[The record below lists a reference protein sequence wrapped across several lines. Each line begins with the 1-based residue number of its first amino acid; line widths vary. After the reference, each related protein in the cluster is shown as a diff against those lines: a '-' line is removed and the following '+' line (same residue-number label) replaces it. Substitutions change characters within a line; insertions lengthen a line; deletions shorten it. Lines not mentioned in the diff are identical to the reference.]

1 MTMKV
6 DWATHGNEEVQTI
19 ATFGETRV
27 VRLRR
32 GITEIRGGSRREQ
45 AEARE
50 WASMFCHEAVL
61 ERRRWR

>member
-6 DWATHGNEEVQTI
+6 DWATNGNEEVQTI

-32 GITEIRGGSRREQ
+32 GTTEIRGGPRREQ

>member
-1 MTMKV
+1 MTMRM
-6 DWATHGNEEVQTI
+6 DWGAKGNEEVQVV
-19 ATFGETRV
+19 AVFGDTRV